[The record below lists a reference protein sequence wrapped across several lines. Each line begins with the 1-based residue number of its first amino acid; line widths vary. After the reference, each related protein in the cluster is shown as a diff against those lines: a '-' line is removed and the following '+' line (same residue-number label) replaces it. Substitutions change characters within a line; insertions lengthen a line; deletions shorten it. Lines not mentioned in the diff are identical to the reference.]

1 MPAASALARAIKAF
15 AAVARRRRLRWY
27 IFGGQAVAVHGRPRM
42 TLDIDITIE
51 LGDVALEDLLAELG
65 RAGFEPRV
73 RWSPAE
79 VELLRVVPVVHRAS
93 RVPVDLVL
101 AGEGLEAEFLTRARP
116 VDLGGV
122 RAPVISPEDLVV
134 TKLLAG
140 RPQDRADVA
149 GILQHLRG
157 KLDLDR
163 VRGLLAE
170 LDRALDQSDLTAGL
184 DNLLA
189 EVAPSPRKPRR
200 R

>member
-51 LGDVALEDLLAELG
+51 LGDIALEDLLAELG

-116 VDLGGV
+116 VDPGRDGRLSRVAAVAVVEGHGDRGHV
-122 RAPVISPEDLVV
+122 TAVGRQIGQGAFERARESWSVGHGR
-134 TKLLAG
+134 LAI
-140 RPQDRADVA
+140 RS
-149 GILQHLRG
+149 
-157 KLDLDR
+157 
-163 VRGLLAE
+163 LAE
-170 LDRALDQSDLTAGL
+170 KKKGDG
-184 DNLLA
+184 
-189 EVAPSPRKPRR
+189 
-200 R
+200 